1 MNKYFAR
8 QFDNLLLPRTSRC
21 LLRPCYIQCV
31 FSSLHSSSVRYKLR
45 ILFLESE
52 DFGKNTDG
60 STVLKNRVLLD
71 ENGHSAVRTSG
82 FWSSDS

>member
-45 ILFLESE
+45 ILFLEV
-52 DFGKNTDG
+52 KTLVKTQ
-60 STVLKNRVLLD
+60 TVAQCSKIACCLTKT
-71 ENGHSAVRTSG
+71 AIAP
-82 FWSSDS
+82 